1 MEKQLLCLKISLD
14 FFEEFD
20 LFNSGI
26 NTLGQKKN
34 SGINVF
40 LEGDEIQGVLFF
52 FSDLILI

>member
-26 NTLGQKKN
+26 N
-34 SGINVF
+34 VF
-40 LEGDEIQGVLFF
+40 LEGDEIQGVLNFF
-52 FSDLILI
+52 QI